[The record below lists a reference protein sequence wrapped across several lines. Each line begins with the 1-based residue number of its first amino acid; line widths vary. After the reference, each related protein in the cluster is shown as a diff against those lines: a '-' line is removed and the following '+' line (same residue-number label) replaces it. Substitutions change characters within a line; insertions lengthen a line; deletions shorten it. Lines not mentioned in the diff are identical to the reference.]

1 MGVRTTMVEMVPT
14 LINQKWELL
23 LPLHRS
29 VRPEWPHWE
38 QERLA
43 AMHEAIKP
51 GDVVFDIG
59 AEEGDFPA
67 LWASWGAEVVLFEPN
82 PRVVPNIKAIW
93 DANGLPGPRGF
104 FAGFA
109 ASKTNLTPAE
119 LEPIFR
125 EQSQGVWPAC
135 AFGEVIGDHGF
146 RAVCE
151 RFHDTPQITIDD
163 YCVAYAVYPD
173 VLTLDVEGAELEV
186 LRGAQ
191 EVLRQ
196 KRPTVFVSI
205 HDAFMRDMY
214 GHTPDTLHA
223 YMMSLGYV
231 GTHLADD
238 HESHWQ
244 FDAK

>member
-1 MGVRTTMVEMVPT
+1 MVEMVPT
-14 LINQKWELL
+14 LINRKWELL

-43 AMHEAIKP
+43 AEHEAITSLDSP
-51 GDVVFDIG
+51 VVFVCG

-67 LWASWGAEVVLFEPN
+67 LYASWGAELVLFEPN
-82 PRVVPNIKAIW
+82 PRVIPNIKAIW
-93 DANGLPGPRGF
+93 DANGLPDPLGV

-109 ASKTNLTPAE
+109 APATNLTPPQM
-119 LEPIFR
+119 EPIFK
-125 EQSQGVWPAC
+125 EPAHGVWPAC
-135 AFGEVIGDHGF
+135 AFGDVIGDHGF
-146 RAVCE
+146 RNVCE

-163 YCVAYAVYPD
+163 YCTSYAVYPQ

-191 EVLRQ
+191 GVLRQ

-205 HDAFMRDMY
+205 HPAFLREMY
-214 GHTPDTLHA
+214 GQDDIEVHA
-223 YMMSLGYV
+223 YMASLGYV
-231 GTHLADD
+231 GTHLATD
-238 HESHWQ
+238 HEQHFR
-244 FDAK
+244 FDPC